1 MPSLFEKAFSLRAQ
15 QLTPET
21 IVSID
26 EFVFMKISLTVLA
39 VCFCLVESFPQ
50 LTPTVNPVIDQFGS
64 IQTRNTGGPKGNGQ
78 QTVYLYDTWTSADI
92 LIHQPGGG
100 VVQVRDV
107 RVKLD
112 LMTNNLEVQAAG
124 GIKVLPF
131 SKVEKFE
138 WTNPVTLT
146 PEVFTN
152 GRQFSLNGVQ
162 LESFCSVFGDQTKMV
177 THYAVEVIPA
187 DYNVALDVGN
197 KEDRVIKKVRHYL
210 LRGNELV
217 EFTRKSV
224 VALMADDS
232 EHVKQFIK
240 KNHVDFDQ
248 EADLQSLVR
257 YCDTLVQ

>member
-1 MPSLFEKAFSLRAQ
+1 
-15 QLTPET
+15 
-21 IVSID
+21 
-26 EFVFMKISLTVLA
+26 MKISLTALA
-39 VCFCLVESFPQ
+39 ICFCLIESLAQ

-64 IQTRNTGGPKGNGQ
+64 IQTKNTGGTKGNGQ
-78 QTVYLYDTWTSADI
+78 QTVYLYDAWTSADI
-92 LIHQPGGG
+92 LVQQPGGG

-107 RVKLD
+107 PVKLD
-112 LMTNNLEVQAAG
+112 LVTNNLEVQTSG

-138 WTNPVTLT
+138 WKNPVTLA

-152 GRQFSLNGVQ
+152 GRQFSLNGMK
-162 LESFCSVFGDQTKMV
+162 LEGFCSVFGDQTKMV
-177 THYAVEVIPA
+177 TQYSVEVIPA

-224 VALMADDS
+224 VALMADDG
-232 EHVKQFIK
+232 EHIKQFIK
-240 KNHVDFDQ
+240 KNRVDFDQ